1 MGRILLK
8 NGLVVSRLKSFT
20 GDLLME
26 DDIILAI
33 GKFLHNDRDPAIYDV
48 SGCFILPGFIDIGDA
63 PDYAHGVTARI
74 PAPAEYLNPAEL
86 PDTDAAWEALP
97 DEGEMPALLC
107 GCPERALRVYN
118 KGVLECRISIEQL
131 AEALSTMP
139 ARLGGREFR
148 RRGRLSENMFADVVV
163 WDPSVT
169 TDGEN
174 FGAVRYCFKDGAL
187 VYSAEA
193 AE

>member
-33 GKFLHNDRDPAIYDV
+33 GKFLHNDRDPQIFDV
-48 SGCFILPGFIDIGDA
+48 SGCFILPGFIDVGEGEDF
-63 PDYAHGVTARI
+63 AHGITARI
-74 PAPAEYLNPAEL
+74 PAQEDAVDPFTL
-86 PDTDAAWEALP
+86 PDTDAAWENLP
-97 DEGEMPALLC
+97 DEGEMPALLS
-107 GCPERALRVYN
+107 GDASRALHVYN

-163 WDPSVT
+163 WDPSVCS
-169 TDGEN
+169 DGEN

-187 VYSAEA
+187 VYA